1 MQIPLTTTQKVFHC
15 LVSMTDDGT
24 LQNPWKI
31 DSIDPQKGLSIS
43 TILNDLW
50 TVTVLIRGIH
60 VSKFPHAKLTL
71 SHLTRDADMLI
82 GEVWLAATPLL
93 FEHIR
98 HFVQCIHEG
107 YEQQHAKWLKQAIP
121 NF

>member
-1 MQIPLTTTQKVFHC
+1 MQIPLTTTEKVFRC
-15 LVSMTDDGT
+15 LANMTDDGT

-31 DSIDPQKGLSIS
+31 DPIDPQKGSSIS

-50 TVTVLIRGIH
+50 TATILIRGIR
-60 VSKFPHAKLTL
+60 VSKFPHAELTL
-71 SHLTRDADMLI
+71 SHLTRHADILI
-82 GEVWLAATPLL
+82 GEVWLVATPLL

-98 HFVQCIHEG
+98 NFVQCIHEG
-107 YEQQHAKWLKQAIP
+107 YGPQHAKWLKQAMP